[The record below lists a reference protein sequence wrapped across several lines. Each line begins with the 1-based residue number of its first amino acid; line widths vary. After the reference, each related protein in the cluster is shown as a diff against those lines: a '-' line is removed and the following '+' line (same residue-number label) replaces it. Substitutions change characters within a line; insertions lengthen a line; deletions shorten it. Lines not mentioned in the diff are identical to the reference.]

1 MLTAHSAVAARALP
15 AQRCIS
21 GVMLLQ
27 ALRRQPSPADAR
39 AGITGVLLLHL
50 PPPPPPVLLTVSI
63 SSSSCTPP
71 PPLCAVSPSS
81 DASLQLNFP
90 SRAAV
95 RAGSRV
101 PLLLLEFSGECLM
114 AVSGAQGQRPRI
126 SPSDGGG
133 G

>member
-71 PPLCAVSPSS
+71 APVRRVTFLGRLLAAELSLARGGARGLSRSS
-81 DASLQLNFP
+81 
-90 SRAAV
+90 AAPGV
-95 RAGSRV
+95 
-101 PLLLLEFSGECLM
+101 
-114 AVSGAQGQRPRI
+114 
-126 SPSDGGG
+126 
-133 G
+133 